1 MEGVAWLLLVC
12 SKMQE
17 ETEAKET
24 TVKYERGRAGFANKI
39 VIVSLSGWQRGEH
52 EEGLWTEI
60 RAR

>member
-24 TVKYERGRAGFANKI
+24 TVKYERGRAAWK
-39 VIVSLSGWQRGEH
+39 GEGD
-52 EEGLWTEI
+52 E
-60 RAR
+60 